1 MNPGE
6 DWLTR
11 PVQSGECWVQE
22 RDPAS
27 VYKADHKGRHLIP
40 ASGLHTQRHT
50 CAPARLHTYTCKE
63 ELKGSYSSGW
73 SKGRGKIAKISVIY
87 TLNLFFETRVL
98 LCDLGWPR
106 VQIQGDPSA
115 SVESWD

>member
-73 SKGRGKIAKISVIY
+73 SKGRGKIVKISVIY
-87 TLNLFFETRVL
+87 TLNLFLRQGSYFVTL
-98 LCDLGWPR
+98 AGLGCKFRAIHLP
-106 VQIQGDPSA
+106 Q
-115 SVESWD
+115 